1 MGATE
6 AGKGFWLFQ
15 PSQECEE
22 GQAGPPWG
30 GGFLWLCVVTE
41 PRAPGRPI
49 PGMRRGPRGGRG
61 VGGATSTTAM
71 RAGALEHT
79 AGRVVR
85 VPAVP
90 AGCFLP
96 ITRPRAQMRLPSR
109 LLGKHL
115 LSLPRRAGGVGTG
128 WQPRAGLPL
137 PIALRGAGHGRPAT
151 SATSPFCVGGPGP

>member
-1 MGATE
+1 MLRE
-6 AGKGFWLFQ
+6 AIDFAVTCYRDLLR
-15 PSQECEE
+15 
-22 GQAGPPWG
+22 GPQKPCG
-30 GGFLWLCVVTE
+30 SA
-41 PRAPGRPI
+41 RKGRPV
-49 PGMRRGPRGGRG
+49 PQGEGRG
-61 VGGATSTTAM
+61 VGGAASTTAM

-79 AGRVVR
+79 AGRVAG

>member
-1 MGATE
+1 MLHE
-6 AGKGFWLFQ
+6 AIDFAVTCYGDLLR
-15 PSQECEE
+15 
-22 GQAGPPWG
+22 GPQKPCG
-30 GGFLWLCVVTE
+30 SA
-41 PRAPGRPI
+41 RKGRPV
-49 PGMRRGPRGGRG
+49 PHGEGRG

-79 AGRVVR
+79 VGRVAG